1 VVLEEQEWGFR
12 GRLTESLF
20 RVKEGKDDKLGY
32 VDRIVGDF
40 TLDKRAKGFRNVVMV
55 GTGTGLAPF
64 ASMMRQLDREAADG
78 KADPVRYTLFHANRT
93 REELAYHEELLAVEA
108 AARFDFVYLPSV
120 SRPKAGDPEAA
131 RLGAGRANN
140 LMRHVFGMP
149 LKEEED
155 LERLAAAGADDKA
168 ARALLEKAVKPRLPA
183 SVSRERL
190 LERMTAGETVV
201 LSCGNPLS
209 MDDVK
214 RVSEHNRL
222 AFEKEDWKHVPSH

>member
-1 VVLEEQEWGFR
+1 
-12 GRLTESLF
+12 
-20 RVKEGKDDKLGY
+20 
-32 VDRIVGDF
+32 
-40 TLDKRAKGFRNVVMV
+40 
-55 GTGTGLAPF
+55 
-64 ASMMRQLDREAADG
+64 
-78 KADPVRYTLFHANRT
+78 LFHANRT

-108 AARFDFVYLPSV
+108 AARFDFVYVPSV
-120 SRPKAGDPEAA
+120 SRPKPGDPEAA
-131 RLGAGRANN
+131 RQGAGRANN

-155 LERLAAAGADDKA
+155 LERLTAAGADDKA
-168 ARALLEKAVKPRLPA
+168 ARALLAKAVKPRLPE

-209 MDDVK
+209 MEDVK